1 MTWFDYTVIII
12 AVWSVLLG
20 WWRGFVY
27 EVLSLLGWVVA
38 YAVARWQAVNLAA
51 LMPAEL
57 GMDAIKV
64 TVAFILL
71 FVATLIVSGIVIWLL
86 SKLIKFSGLGWI
98 DGLFGSLFGMLR
110 GMLLVL
116 MLVLLAGLTD
126 LPRKPFWR
134 EAKLSKPLENMA
146 LASLVWLP
154 DSVARRVHFGLR
166 K

>member
-1 MTWFDYTVIII
+1 MTWFDYTVFIIV
-12 AVWSVLLG
+12 VWSVLLG

-27 EVLSLLGWVVA
+27 EILSLLGWVAA
-38 YAVARWQAVNLAA
+38 YVVARWQAVNLAA
-51 LMPAEL
+51 LMPADL
-57 GMDAIKV
+57 GIDAIKV

-71 FVATLIVSGIVIWLL
+71 FVMTLIVSGLVIWLL
-86 SKLIKFSGLGWI
+86 SKLVKLAGLGWI
-98 DGLFGSLFGMLR
+98 DGLLGSLFGMLR

-126 LPRKPFWR
+126 LPKKPFWR
-134 EAKLSKPLENMA
+134 EAKLSKPLESMA

-154 DSVARRVHFGLR
+154 DSVARRVHSGLR

>member
-12 AVWSVLLG
+12 TVWSVLLG

-27 EVLSLLGWVVA
+27 EVLSLLGWVAA

-51 LMPAEL
+51 IMPAEL
-57 GMDAIKV
+57 GINAIKV
-64 TVAFILL
+64 TIAFFLL
-71 FVATLIVSGIVIWLL
+71 FVVTLIVSGILVWLL
-86 SKLIKFSGLGWI
+86 SKLIKSTGLGWI

-116 MLVLLAGLTD
+116 VLALLAGLTD
-126 LPRKPFWR
+126 LPKKPFWR
-134 EAKLSKPLENMA
+134 EAKLSKPVENMA

>member
-27 EVLSLLGWVVA
+27 EVLSLLGWVAA

-57 GMDAIKV
+57 GIDAIKV

-86 SKLIKFSGLGWI
+86 SKLIKFTGLGWI

-126 LPRKPFWR
+126 LPKKPFWR
-134 EAKLSKPLENMA
+134 EAKLSKPLESMA

>member
-1 MTWFDYTVIII
+1 MTWFDYTVIAI
-12 AVWSVLLG
+12 AIWSVFLG

-51 LMPAEL
+51 LMPAGL

-64 TVAFILL
+64 TVAFVLL
-71 FVATLIVSGIVIWLL
+71 FVATLIVSGIVVWLL
-86 SKLIKFSGLGWI
+86 SKLIKSTVLGWI
-98 DGLFGSLFGMLR
+98 DSLFGSLFGMLR
-110 GMLLVL
+110 GTLLVL

-126 LPRKPFWR
+126 LPKKPFWR
-134 EAKLSKPLENMA
+134 EAKLSKPLESMA

>member
-12 AVWSVLLG
+12 AVWSILLG

-27 EVLSLLGWVVA
+27 EVLSLLGWVAA

-57 GMDAIKV
+57 GIEAIKV
-64 TVAFILL
+64 TVAFVLL
-71 FVATLIVSGIVIWLL
+71 FVATLIVSGIAVWLL
-86 SKLIKFSGLGWI
+86 LKLIKLTGLGWI

-110 GMLLVL
+110 GMLLML

-126 LPRKPFWR
+126 LPKKPFWR
-134 EAKLSKPLENMA
+134 EAKLSKPLESMA

-154 DSVARRVHFGLR
+154 DSVARRVHFGL
-166 K
+166 KK

>member
-1 MTWFDYTVIII
+1 MTWFDYTVFII

-27 EVLSLLGWVVA
+27 EVLSLLGWVAA

-57 GMDAIKV
+57 GIDAIKV

-116 MLVLLAGLTD
+116 ILVLLAGLTD
-126 LPRKPFWR
+126 LPKKPFWR
-134 EAKLSKPLENMA
+134 EAKLSKPLESMA
-146 LASLVWLP
+146 LASLAWLP

>member
-27 EVLSLLGWVVA
+27 EVLSLFGWVVA
-38 YAVARWQAVNLAA
+38 YVVARWQAVNVAA
-51 LMPAEL
+51 LMPIEL
-57 GMDAIKV
+57 GMDAIKI
-64 TVAFILL
+64 TVAFVLL
-71 FVATLIVSGIVIWLL
+71 FVATLIVSGVVVWLI
-86 SKLIKFSGLGWI
+86 SKLIKSTGLGWI
-98 DGLFGSLFGMLR
+98 DSLFGSLFGMLR

-116 MLVLLAGLTD
+116 MLVLLAGVTD
-126 LPRKPFWR
+126 LPQKPFWR
-134 EAKLSKPLENMA
+134 EAKLSKPLESVA
-146 LASLVWLP
+146 LASLIWLP

>member
-1 MTWFDYTVIII
+1 MTWFDYTVIAI
-12 AVWSVLLG
+12 AVWSVFLG

-38 YAVARWQAVNLAA
+38 YAVARWQAVNVAT
-51 LMPAEL
+51 LMPPGL
-57 GMDAIKV
+57 GMDAIKI
-64 TVAFILL
+64 TVAFVLL
-71 FVATLIVSGIVIWLL
+71 FVATLIVSCVVVWLI
-86 SKLIKFSGLGWI
+86 SKLIKSTGLGWI
-98 DGLFGSLFGMLR
+98 DSLLGSLFGMLR

-116 MLVLLAGLTD
+116 MLVLLAGVTD
-126 LPRKPFWR
+126 LPQKPFWR
-134 EAKLSKPLENMA
+134 EAKLSKPLESIA

>member
-27 EVLSLLGWVVA
+27 EVLSLLGWVAA
-38 YAVARWQAVNLAA
+38 YAVARWLAVNLAA

-57 GMDAIKV
+57 GIDAIKV
-64 TVAFILL
+64 TVAFVLL
-71 FVATLIVSGIVIWLL
+71 FVATLIVSGVLIWLL
-86 SKLIKFSGLGWI
+86 SKLIKLTGLGWI

-116 MLVLLAGLTD
+116 MLILLAGLTD
-126 LPRKPFWR
+126 LPKKPFWR
-134 EAKLSKPLENMA
+134 EAKLSKPFESMA

>member
-27 EVLSLLGWVVA
+27 EVLSLLGWVAA
-38 YAVARWQAVNLAA
+38 YAVARWQAVNVAA

-57 GMDAIKV
+57 GIDAIKV

-71 FVATLIVSGIVIWLL
+71 FVATLIVSCIVIWML
-86 SKLIKFSGLGWI
+86 SKLIKLTGLGWI
-98 DGLFGSLFGMLR
+98 DGLFGSLFGMIR

-126 LPRKPFWR
+126 LPKKPFWR
-134 EAKLSKPLENMA
+134 EAKLCKPLESMA

-154 DSVARRVHFGLR
+154 DGVARRVHFGLR